1 MLNVISRCGS
11 YLSIGLLTVLLVPVA
26 ACGGG
31 DDGPKLTS
39 EQLEECR
46 DPSEGDE
53 LIEAAE
59 EVGIQFS
66 EEFQIQL
73 DEIWDEWDGDISGAT
88 YREFKKDRS
97 NLVRTQPWF
106 EEACAEMTAW
116 MVRD

>member
-1 MLNVISRCGS
+1 MRVLVAVIMVA
-11 YLSIGLLTVLLVPVA
+11 LLTS

-53 LIEAAE
+53 LIETAE
-59 EVGIQFS
+59 ELGIQFS
-66 EEFQIQL
+66 EEFEIQVEEL
-73 DEIWDEWDGDISGAT
+73 FDEWDGDFGAT
-88 YREFKKDRS
+88 YTKFKKDRS

-116 MVRD
+116 MERD